1 MSGLGAVR
9 KALTF
14 LLLALAFALSARAQ
28 QRIVAPTLGSACV
41 CSALGAPP
49 TRRGAP
55 ATVIDRHYDR
65 RRADLKVKSTFY
77 ADLTGTDSETSQA
90 PS

>member
-41 CSALGAPP
+41 CSGA
-49 TRRGAP
+49 RRLPRLVGE
-55 ATVIDRHYDR
+55 R
-65 RRADLKVKSTFY
+65 RRRS
-77 ADLTGTDSETSQA
+77 
-90 PS
+90 